1 MVGDGAMQLP
11 QRWRGWDA
19 TPWGDG
25 LLTCPTTGNHS
36 PGIPRPL
43 LALFSPAIQV
53 LKKDRGVCPI
63 YDRTLSGD
71 YIGPLSPEWRN
82 SPALRDMIAAF
93 LVGLR

>member
-43 LALFSPAIQV
+43 LALFSPAI
-53 LKKDRGVCPI
+53 
-63 YDRTLSGD
+63 
-71 YIGPLSPEWRN
+71 
-82 SPALRDMIAAF
+82 RDMAAAD
-93 LVGLR
+93 LVGLEKNQKEECDSSIPRSRTGFELPLIPND